1 MTTPTSTTT
10 TSTLTNEPLRRML
23 RVPVRIIVGVPGG
36 AVVEHSVLWPLQSAR
51 QSARMAWLTSLYLAA
66 RGAPVQRIRIRV
78 SSARLGSA
86 DGTLVLATRFLKP
99 CRGCPVTHGHTGGA
113 PSLGVLVQCTV
124 AFRRY
129 SKVLKMGPV
138 CCDPSPR
145 RTGEGTSVRSGRR
158 RRGGGGGAARGE
170 TNNERC
176 ARVGSCVH

>member
-145 RTGEGTSVRSGRR
+145 RTGEGTSAEWAAPA
-158 RRGGGGGAARGE
+158 RRGGGGTRR
-170 TNNERC
+170 NE
-176 ARVGSCVH
+176 